1 MSPYDQIGI
10 AAPTMLLTKLIQR
23 QLIPPENND
32 PHSYHAIGWDGV
44 LPDHLTNQW
53 QEMICTSEHV
63 QQLRVTISFYS
74 KRREDMYSNS
84 CSPTRTT

>member
-32 PHSYHAIGWDGV
+32 PHSYHAIGWDGA
-44 LPDHLTNQW
+44 LPDHLTNQ
-53 QEMICTSEHV
+53 
-63 QQLRVTISFYS
+63 
-74 KRREDMYSNS
+74 
-84 CSPTRTT
+84 